1 MKRSGL
7 NILGIIFGILS
18 IAIVFT
24 VAAILI
30 GQQSARPIF
39 TFDRG
44 FRMNNL
50 ENLFA
55 KNELTEQGE
64 ETFTGNYNELEI
76 ESISGD
82 IGIQG
87 WNENYVK
94 LEYIKAAPT
103 REHLDYLTVK
113 IDESEDTLSIERA
126 FTGSGIS
133 PRGEIDF
140 TLYVPKELLK
150 ELSAKTVSGKIT
162 CSNMSETTDMD
173 LYTTSG
179 RIETDGSR
187 NFSAKTIS
195 GEIVFISFG
204 DDIDIRTTSGRI
216 AGDLRFDG
224 NRGSIDIHSVS
235 GAVRLTVPDTFAAD
249 VDIRSISG
257 SVDTD
262 FPIQVTS
269 SQRNS
274 LKGTI
279 GEGGISVNIN
289 TTTGAINIKKA
300 AGDE

>member
-39 TFDRG
+39 TLHHS
-44 FRMNNL
+44 FRMNKL
-50 ENLFA
+50 EDLFA
-55 KNELTEQGE
+55 RNELTEQGE
-64 ETFTGNYNELEI
+64 ETFTGKYSELDI

-82 IGIQG
+82 IEIHG

-94 LEYIKAAPT
+94 LEYTKAAPS
-103 REHLDYLTVK
+103 REYLDYLTVK
-113 IDESEDTLSIERA
+113 IDEDDDTLSIERA
-126 FTGSGIS
+126 FTGSGIP

-140 TLYVPKELLK
+140 TVSVPRGLLD

-173 LYTTSG
+173 LHTTSG
-179 RIETDGSR
+179 RIETDGGR
-187 NFSAKTIS
+187 NFSAKTVS

-216 AGDLRFDG
+216 AGDLRLAG
-224 NRGSIDIHSVS
+224 SRGSIDIHSVS
-235 GAVRLTVPDTFAAD
+235 GSVRLTVPDTFAAD

-279 GEGGISVNIN
+279 GGGGVSVNIN
-289 TTTGAINIKKA
+289 TTTGAVNIRKA
-300 AGDE
+300 AGDA